1 MRKNDIP
8 LFLLIIL
15 GVGFCVFQAIKMLT
29 YSDIKPYDWLACA
42 VWLILLVVDFMM
54 LIERFRYR
62 KEMAQHRKKMAQY
75 RKEIDYYRDVLKK
88 STEEDLNNET
98 DRRENN

>member
-8 LFLLIIL
+8 LFLLIL
-15 GVGFCVFQAIKMLT
+15 SGVGFCVFQAIKMLT
-29 YSDIKPYDWLACA
+29 YSDIKPHDWLACA
-42 VWLILLVVDFMM
+42 VWLILLAVDFMM

-62 KEMAQHRKKMAQY
+62 KKMAQY
-75 RKEIDYYRDVLKK
+75 KKEIDYYRDFLKK

-98 DRRENN
+98 DRREYN